1 MQLEF
6 LAQGLGQVLQVTF
19 ISPRPHHLAQFPLRL
34 LHGPLES
41 LQPIEPVGGEADDFG
56 ARIAAHGTRA
66 YGTLSAHA
74 PLKAILDRAFN

>member
-1 MQLEF
+1 MS
-6 LAQGLGQVLQVTF
+6 A
-19 ISPRPHHLAQFPLRL
+19 
-34 LHGPLES
+34 
-41 LQPIEPVGGEADDFG
+41 G